1 MTLSSKRKTKSL
13 STNIQHDPSHMGPNG
28 QLLLFGTPDQPAVT
42 SGQVVFETDHAAK
55 GEVLEIF
62 YSVAVGIEWRE
73 TAEKVGGGFTLRTP
87 IEQRKIIVALKHPK
101 PGMIKAGKCSS
112 NVSLRTRSVLVCLKS
127 PSNDILQERIIW
139 VLNSNITSGRRRG
152 ENLLPLRVPESTD
165 SQAYYFDEASNELVS
180 SRTTDISY
188 TLEVPTTT
196 FMAGET
202 IALAMES
209 VPELELARDSVP
221 VFSSE
226 EYRGLLP
233 HWLGKSRS
241 QDMSNMPNITV
252 CLKQTVTYSNRDRSR
267 TFHEHAK
274 FASTLRLDNEMGG
287 TFANGVVRDGWKVVL
302 KMTLPRL
309 GANRVDTEKEAHDEP
324 EGLKASLDNPFL
336 RIDHKLRIKLKYDK
350 TLFSSKVRKFEIP
363 VTIVAPSGP
372 GSIPF
377 RFDAIPWS
385 SKSTGSGASYTST
398 KPAKLNSVSH
408 NVKLAQGIAAVL
420 HAVHAA

>member
-1 MTLSSKRKTKSL
+1 
-13 STNIQHDPSHMGPNG
+13 MGPNG

-112 NVSLRTRSVLVCLKS
+112 NVNFPIE
-127 PSNDILQERIIW
+127 PSFPSSMHLHKGF
-139 VLNSNITSGRRRG
+139 VARG